1 MYAAGTSSSALPN
14 HRRPRASHCLLGY
27 ALFECLRQRESR
39 IRAESVTILS
49 IPATTVNRFLSTVFL
64 AADRIRRSP
73 MNVMPLNGRPLDR
86 VSIHQDRSARP
97 VRTGAGLSSGRIVG
111 ANVRIRL

>member
-1 MYAAGTSSSALPN
+1 
-14 HRRPRASHCLLGY
+14 
-27 ALFECLRQRESR
+27 
-39 IRAESVTILS
+39 
-49 IPATTVNRFLSTVFL
+49 
-64 AADRIRRSP
+64 